1 LLLISCL
8 TFDTYLKI
16 RSFTKIIDQLQNIY
30 TSNIPILLILDEFQD
45 IAGIKEAEAL
55 FRNSLQNL
63 NFKIPIVILESKQ
76 HLLTKIFARPTALF
90 FNWGTHLNQ
99 DIPGCRFFI

>member
-1 LLLISCL
+1 M
-8 TFDTYLKI
+8 
-16 RSFTKIIDQLQNIY
+16 
-30 TSNIPILLILDEFQD
+30 DEFQD